1 MSSVTAAGF
10 RQRKWVQTP
19 MLWFLLAQAPAL
31 LLYGYQSWS
40 SAQFR
45 AFPLFI
51 PGLLWIA
58 ISECGG
64 RRERWRPEC
73 FLLIIANLAAF
84 GLGAVKGSAWL
95 ISLGGACGVFAWILS
110 RRRHVAG
117 RVVFSLALL
126 LLLLVRLPPS
136 LSKPLESRFDAGVS
150 RLAGSVLIASEVLHY
165 SDAAGLHLEQK
176 VLQESSLRGGL
187 AACYSLVVLS
197 LIMGTLM
204 HRSALHLLL
213 LLAAS
218 IWCGVMMSVG
228 GTVLGVYFCLW
239 TGIDVSAGIAGMI
252 WRFDVMLL
260 GLAFVWSADQAI
272 LVLTHAIPVMDEVVS
287 GRRVIRRLEDEDDE
301 MLERPMFRSNGITR
315 FFNTWIAPARPGKPL
330 LAGVPAGAVLSP
342 IRSTVSDSRSEQAV
356 RAAEEPEESGI
367 EELRLHGAGPWL
379 LALTAAAVMLFVQA
393 LRFIRI

>member
-1 MSSVTAAGF
+1 MSSVTAAGL
-10 RQRKWVQTP
+10 RQRTWVQEP

-31 LLYGYQSWS
+31 LVYGYQSWP

-73 FLLIIANLAAF
+73 FLLIMANLAAF
-84 GLGAVKGSAWL
+84 CLGAVKGSAWL
-95 ISLGGACGVFAWILS
+95 LSFGVACGAFAWILA

-136 LSKPLESRFDAGVS
+136 LSKPLESRFDATVS

-165 SDAAGLHLEQK
+165 SDNGGLHLEQK
-176 VLQESSLRGGL
+176 VLNESGLRGGL
-187 AACYSLVVLS
+187 AGCYSLIVLS

-218 IWCGVMMSVG
+218 AWCGVMMSVG
-228 GTVLGVYFCLW
+228 GTVLGVYFYLW
-239 TGIDVSAGIAGMI
+239 TGIDVSSGIAGII

-287 GRRVIRRLEDEDDE
+287 GRRVIRRMDDEDDE

-315 FFNTWIAPARPGKPL
+315 FFNTWIAPARPGRPL

-342 IRSTVSDSRSEQAV
+342 IRGSANDSRPEQPPRPTEESEG
-356 RAAEEPEESGI
+356 SGI
-367 EELRLHGAGPWL
+367 EELRLRGAGPWL
-379 LALTAAAVMLFVQA
+379 LALTAAAIMLIVQA